1 MHIILRMTTT
11 LSSRREA
18 VIASFINLQ
27 KLWYLPALSSHCPH
41 HKHLEWLKLMQIH
54 LWCICL
60 TNHKLKTSCPMKYE
74 YPNLMLLD
82 LESQASSCH
91 CKYTRIIENRQ
102 WGISVPDDMEQAH
115 IQMTGQTDNEHLD
128 ISFIY
133 HWYSFLLWDA
143 SSNVHYGHAIN
154 FHHELCMA

>member
-1 MHIILRMTTT
+1 
-11 LSSRREA
+11 

-27 KLWYLPALSSHCPH
+27 KLWYLLALSSHCPNH
-41 HKHLEWLKLMQIH
+41 RHLQWLKLMRVQ
-54 LWCICL
+54 LWSICL
-60 TNHKLKTSCPMKYE
+60 TNHKLKTSCPVKYE

-82 LESQASSCH
+82 LESQASSCY

-102 WGISVPDDMEQAH
+102 WGTSVPNDMEQAH
-115 IQMTGQTDNEHLD
+115 IKRTGQIDNEHLD

-133 HWYSFLLWDA
+133 HWYSFLFWNA
-143 SSNVHYGHAIN
+143 SSNVHYGHAVN